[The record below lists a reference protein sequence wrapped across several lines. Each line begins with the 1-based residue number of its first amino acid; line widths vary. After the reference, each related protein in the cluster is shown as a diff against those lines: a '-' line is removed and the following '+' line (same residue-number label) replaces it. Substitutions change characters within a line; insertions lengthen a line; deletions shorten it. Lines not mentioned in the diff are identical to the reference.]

1 MDYYKEDMDMRRYTP
16 LPPPPPPP
24 LPLPLHDERDLYDRH
39 NRYDYEEYHGSFPP
53 VPVPVPHMDDAL
65 YRMPPHPLL
74 PHPRDPLRD
83 PMSMRDPA
91 MSMRDPAMSM
101 RDPMQDPIHEI
112 PPPPYVYKEPVPEG
126 AVTLGSVVL
135 YPANPLEKKPCRR
148 ARPKVSKTVFVGS
161 LPDNCIEK
169 HLTELF
175 TNCGKIVEVRVSR
188 GRNFGHVQF
197 EAESSVDRAMEL
209 SGCKIRIENSSLPKD
224 CSRIHIDYAQ
234 DKSEIE
240 LRKRMVDNDT
250 IAYTTSN
257 ASSISSDLHKEG
269 AFVYAARHVSN
280 WLGNGECKSQYSG
293 NFFDMLT
300 NVNSH
305 GRKVSKFIQNKEED
319 ELEFRVK
326 KQEYFQKLEE
336 ECEGCMWC
344 VYMYVYI
351 RTCVC
356 VRVCMCVVITS

>member
-1 MDYYKEDMDMRRYTP
+1 MDYYKEDMDMRRYAP

-24 LPLPLHDERDLYDRH
+24 PPLHDERDLYDRH

-53 VPVPVPHMDDAL
+53 VPGSHMDDSL

-74 PHPRDPLRD
+74 PHPRDP
-83 PMSMRDPA
+83 
-91 MSMRDPAMSM
+91 MSM
-101 RDPMQDPIHEI
+101 RDPMQDPLHEI
-112 PPPPYVYKEPVPEG
+112 PPPPFAYKEPVPEG

-135 YPANPLEKKPCRR
+135 YPANPLEKKPSRR
-148 ARPKVSKTVFVGS
+148 ARPKVCKTVFVGS

-169 HLTELF
+169 HLTDLF
-175 TNCGKIVEVRVSR
+175 TNCGKIIEVRVSR

-197 EAESSVDRAMEL
+197 EAESSVDRAMDL

-224 CSRIHIDYAQ
+224 CGRIHIDYAQ

-240 LRKRMVDNDT
+240 LKKRMVDTDT
-250 IAYTTSN
+250 IAYTISN
-257 ASSISSDLHKEG
+257 AAGISSDLHKEG
-269 AFVYAARHVSN
+269 AFVYAARHVAN
-280 WLGNGECKSQYSG
+280 WLSNGECKSQYSG

-305 GRKVSKFIQNKEED
+305 GRKVNKYIQNKEEE

-336 ECEGCMWC
+336 ECEGCD
-344 VYMYVYI
+344 
-351 RTCVC
+351 
-356 VRVCMCVVITS
+356 VRIVMCVMITRCY